1 MTARPRR
8 TTRLMVDDR
17 EISAYVTSFSL
28 EQDMW
33 MPTSI
38 FGAPVRLGRVDTTVT
53 MEGWWSEAVDQTLYR
68 LADDFDLQTADDGPM
83 TFRATFH
90 PERVTRTAAPDG
102 DHYTFVVRDGARL
115 DMVHG
120 RNGARLYPELTDADR
135 RFHDEWNRQR
145 REKQEAEDRA
155 RQLLLLHLSDG
166 QRQEFERR
174 GLVTETLLPPYG
186 TVEVG
191 PASVR
196 VLDPQYPGMTLARY
210 CLVPSVDY
218 SPAPSDALLARL
230 LLLRHDPARFFGLAN
245 RVG

>member
-1 MTARPRR
+1 MR
-8 TTRLMVDDR
+8 
-17 EISAYVTSFSL
+17 
-28 EQDMW
+28 
-33 MPTSI
+33 MPTP
-38 FGAPVRLGRVDTTVT
+38 FFDAPVHLGRVDTTVAI
-53 MEGWWSEAVDQTLYR
+53 EGRWSEAVDQTLYR
-68 LADDFDLQTADDGPM
+68 LADDFDIQAAYDGPM

-102 DHYTFVVRDGARL
+102 DHYTFVVRGGARL
-115 DMVHG
+115 DMVNS
-120 RNGARLYPELTDADR
+120 RYETRLYPELTDADR
-135 RFHDEWNRQR
+135 RFHDEWSRQR
-145 REKQEAEDRA
+145 RAKQEAEDRA

-196 VLDPQYPGMTLARY
+196 VLDPQFPGMTLARY